1 MRATFGFG
9 ALAAFLAAGALGPAA
24 ALAHSTGPSRPDEF
38 IQGAFSPAFVPPE
51 PGSYELPAIKRVG
64 AFTLRDTT
72 GRAVDTRSVMAG
84 KIAVVSFIYTA
95 CPDRLGCPLASQ
107 TLRDLQA
114 RLRETGL
121 ARQTA
126 LVTISFDPERDHPAQ
141 LAKYAQV
148 YDADPALWRF
158 LTAPSGRV
166 LDAVLESYG
175 QDRTPERDE
184 HGRST
189 GRIRHVLKVFLV
201 DRDGFIRNVY
211 SAGFLVPELVLNDI
225 RTVLGKPR

>member
-1 MRATFGFG
+1 VTR
-9 ALAAFLAAGALGPAA
+9 LAA
-24 ALAHSTGPSRPDEF
+24 ALAATLLAASAVAPSPVEAHSASPSRPDEF
-38 IQGAFSPAFVPPE
+38 IQGAFSPTFVPPE
-51 PGSYELPAIKRVG
+51 PGTYELPAIKRVSG
-64 AFTLRDTT
+64 FTLRDTA

-84 KIAVVSFIYTA
+84 KVAVVSFIYTA
-95 CPDRLGCPLASQ
+95 CPDRLGCPLASG
-107 TLRDLQA
+107 TLRDLQS
-114 RLRETGL
+114 RLRESGL
-121 ARQTA
+121 ARRTA

-141 LAKYAQV
+141 LAKYAKV
-148 YDADPALWRF
+148 YDADPAFWRF
-158 LTAPSGRV
+158 FAAPSGRV

-225 RTVLGKPR
+225 RTVLGAR

>member
-1 MRATFGFG
+1 MTRLAA
-9 ALAAFLAAGALGPAA
+9 ALAATLLAAGALSPARVA
-24 ALAHSTGPSRPDEF
+24 AHSPEPSRPDEF
-38 IQGAFSPAFVPPE
+38 IQGAFSPTFVAPE
-51 PGSYELPAIKRVG
+51 PGTYELPAIKRVG
-64 AFTLRDTT
+64 SFTLRDTA

-84 KIAVVSFIYTA
+84 KVAVVSFIYTA
-95 CPDRLGCPLASQ
+95 CPDRLGCPLASG
-107 TLRDLQA
+107 TLRDLQS
-114 RLRETGL
+114 RLRESGL

-141 LAKYAQV
+141 LAKYARV
-148 YDADPALWRF
+148 YDADPAFWRF
-158 LTAPSGRV
+158 FAAPSGRV

-211 SAGFLVPELVLNDI
+211 SAGFLVPDLVLNDI
-225 RTVLGKPR
+225 RMVLGAR

>member
-1 MRATFGFG
+1 VTRLAA
-9 ALAAFLAAGALGPAA
+9 ALAATLLAAGALAPSPVE
-24 ALAHSTGPSRPDEF
+24 AHSAGPSLPDSF
-38 IQGAFSPAFVPPE
+38 IQGAFSPTFVPPE
-51 PGSYELPAIKRVG
+51 PGTYELPAIKRVSG
-64 AFTLRDTT
+64 FTLRDTA

-84 KIAVVSFIYTA
+84 KVAVVSFIYTA
-95 CPDRLGCPLASQ
+95 CPDRLGCPLASG
-107 TLRDLQA
+107 TLRDLQS
-114 RLRETGL
+114 RLRESGL
-121 ARQTA
+121 ARRTA

-141 LAKYAQV
+141 LAKYAKV
-148 YDADPALWRF
+148 YDADPAFWRF
-158 LTAPSGRV
+158 FAAPSGRV

-225 RTVLGKPR
+225 RTVLGAR

>member
-1 MRATFGFG
+1 MRCAPRAA
-9 ALAAFLAAGALGPAA
+9 ALAALLAA
-24 ALAHSTGPSRPDEF
+24 ALAPGAATAHSTGPALPDEF
-38 IQGAFSPAFVPPE
+38 IQGAFRPAFVPPE
-51 PGSYELPAIKRVG
+51 PGSYELPAVKRVG
-64 AFTLRDTT
+64 AFTLRDTA
-72 GRAVDTRSVMAG
+72 GRAVDTRAVMAG

-126 LVTISFDPERDHPAQ
+126 LVSISFDPERDHPAQ

-148 YDADPALWRF
+148 YEADPALWRF

-166 LDAVLESYG
+166 LEAVLDSYG

-184 HGRST
+184 RGRPT

-201 DRDGFIRNVY
+201 DRDGYVRNVY

-225 RTVLGKPR
+225 RTVRGAR

>member
-1 MRATFGFG
+1 VA
-9 ALAAFLAAGALGPAA
+9 
-24 ALAHSTGPSRPDEF
+24 
-38 IQGAFSPAFVPPE
+38 PP

-64 AFTLRDTT
+64 GFTLRDTA
-72 GRAVDTRSVMAG
+72 GRAVDTRSLMAG

-107 TLRDLQA
+107 ALRDLQS

-121 ARQTA
+121 ARRTA
-126 LVTISFDPERDHPAQ
+126 LVSISFDPERDHPAE
-141 LAKYAQV
+141 LAKYARV

-175 QDRTPERDE
+175 QDRTPSLDER
-184 HGRST
+184 GRPT

-201 DRDGFIRNVY
+201 DREGFIRNVY

-225 RTVLGKPR
+225 RTVLGTGD

>member
-1 MRATFGFG
+1 M
-9 ALAAFLAAGALGPAA
+9 
-24 ALAHSTGPSRPDEF
+24 
-38 IQGAFSPAFVPPE
+38 PPP

-64 AFTLRDTT
+64 AFTLRDTA
-72 GRAVDTRSVMAG
+72 GRPVDTRSVMAG

-114 RLRETGL
+114 RLRESDL

-126 LVTISFDPERDHPAQ
+126 LVSISFDPERDHPAQ

-184 HGRST
+184 RGRPDRAHSPRAE
-189 GRIRHVLKVFLV
+189 GLPGGPRGVHPQRLQRGLPGARAGAQRHPHAYPLPSGE
-201 DRDGFIRNVY
+201 R
-211 SAGFLVPELVLNDI
+211 AG
-225 RTVLGKPR
+225 